1 MDNISKVY
9 ELMRNND
16 VQNNYDIHKSA
27 YENNFV
33 RLKKIICKTD
43 DEKEKYDE
51 ILNETELLISSI
63 SFNKKPFNYVILGK
77 KEENKINVLYSNEI
91 NNETIVRLKSAYTG
105 VDLENYSLDDNIISK
120 LKYSA
125 LITGIPLLENENS
138 EKNKFTFDFFIKSMI
153 GKNFA
158 LKTSFKPVDEYAIN
172 GVYEKLLRERSNN
185 SKDIKVSLNTSKA
198 ETSSESYRDGENETK
213 NNSGGVMIFNR
224 QEGTGKSW
232 DTTKGNNTTITTA
245 ETHENIDYFNETFDE
260 LLDIQIKRVKDMVNS
275 TAWEASIMIYAE
287 TEAELQLAINSYK
300 SCFKGKLLEKIRVHD
315 IGENISILNNVR
327 IRDKEAKRRNLYGYI
342 VDCINLYKTEEIA
355 AIINPYWEE
364 VNGFNIVKR
373 PQFTQQCYEKND
385 IYIGNILNYGS
396 DTGIE
401 FSIGKNDLNKHLLV
415 AGITGSG
422 KTNTVFSLVRSLQLP
437 FLVIEPA
444 KTEYRK
450 LKTQVKDLRVYT
462 LGREQY
468 SPFRINPFKFKNNS
482 ISLQEHIDN
491 LKVIFTAAF
500 TMYASM
506 PNILEQC
513 LVNVYTKKGWSLIT
527 SKNIFA
533 NDEIYDELYPTI
545 EDLYTEIDSYIN
557 SLGYAQEQNQNIR
570 AALLTRIKSMMTG
583 SKGFMLNTTKSID
596 IEELLSYPTVI
607 ELEGIADDEEKAL
620 IIGFIMINIYEYLKG
635 QDNGGVTD
643 LNHIIIME
651 EAHRLFANIS
661 SNENQEMVN
670 TRGKAV
676 ETLSN
681 ILCEIRAYG
690 EGFIIVDQVPTKLA
704 PDVLKNTNV
713 KIIHRLVSK
722 DDCEYI
728 SKSIQIK
735 DEDVDFISRLKVGEA
750 LTYSEKLE
758 DTAHIKI
765 NFNKDKYKY
774 YSNLEVKEF
783 SKEYND
789 EIFANIS
796 LHPLAETLLNYDNY
810 RNQIKNV
817 TKEFVKL
824 CLENDIDKIQNI
836 YNDTSK
842 KYLEIVYTNGFD
854 VDSNCREFVDDIIRR
869 STKMVINE
877 SKLSN
882 NIYKSTFIN
891 KYINSIIELVKLD
904 KSKHYKAY
912 KALEK
917 ARRDSSITAKD
928 ILR

>member
-1 MDNISKVY
+1 MDNINKLY
-9 ELMRNND
+9 ELMRNNE
-16 VQNNYDIHKSA
+16 VQKDYDISKSV

-33 RLKKIICKTD
+33 RLKKIISKND
-43 DEKEKYDE
+43 DEKEKYDQ
-51 ILNETELLISSI
+51 ILSETELLISSI

-77 KEENKINVLYSNEI
+77 KEENRISVLYSNEK
-91 NNETIVRLKSAYTG
+91 NNETIARLKAAYTG
-105 VDLENYSLDDNIISK
+105 AELENYSLDDSIINK

-125 LITGIPLLENENS
+125 WITGIPLLENENE
-138 EKNKFTFDFFIKSMI
+138 EKNRFTFDFFIKAMR

-158 LKTSFKPVDEYAIN
+158 LKTSFNPLDEHFIS
-172 GVYEKLLRERSNN
+172 GIYERLLRERSKN
-185 SKDIKVSLNTSKA
+185 SKDIKVSSNTSKA
-198 ETSSESYRDGENETK
+198 ESGGEAYRDGENETK
-213 NNSGGVMIFNR
+213 NNSGGVLVFNR
-224 QEGTGKSW
+224 QEGTGTSW
-232 DTTKGNNTTITTA
+232 DVTKSTNTTITTA
-245 ETHENIDYFNETFDE
+245 ETYENTDYFNKTFDE
-260 LLDIQIKRVKDMVNS
+260 VLDIQIKRVKEMINS
-275 TAWEASIMIYAE
+275 TAWEASIIIYAE
-287 TEAELQLAINSYK
+287 TEAELQLAVNSYK
-300 SCFKGKLLEKIRVHD
+300 SCFKGRLLEKIRVHN
-315 IGENISILNNVR
+315 IGSNINILNNTR
-327 IRDKEAKRRNLYGYI
+327 ARNQEIKRKNLYGYI
-342 VDCINLYKTEEIA
+342 ADFINLYKTEEIA
-355 AIINPYWEE
+355 TIINPYWEE
-364 VNGFNIVKR
+364 TNGFNIVKR
-373 PQFTQQCYEKND
+373 PQFTQQCYEKKD

-401 FSIGKNDLNKHLLV
+401 FSLDKNDLNKHLLV

-422 KTNTVFSLVRSLQLP
+422 KTNTVFSLVRSLNLP

-450 LKTQVKDLRVYT
+450 LKTQVKNLRVYT

-527 SKNIFA
+527 SKNVFA
-533 NDEIYDELYPTI
+533 NGEIYDELYPTI
-545 EDLYTEIDSYIN
+545 EDLYSEIDNYIN

-635 QDNGGVTD
+635 KDNGGVSN
-643 LNHIIIME
+643 LEHIIIME
-651 EAHRLFANIS
+651 EAHRLFSNVS

-735 DEDVDFISRLKVGEA
+735 EDDIDFISRLRVGEA
-750 LTYSEKLE
+750 LTYSEALE

-765 NFNKDKYKY
+765 NFNKDRYKY

-789 EIFANIS
+789 EIFNNVY

-810 RNQIKNV
+810 REKIKNI
-817 TKEFVKL
+817 TKEFLRL
-824 CLENDIDKIQNI
+824 CLENNIDEIQNT
-836 YNDTSK
+836 YENTSK
-842 KYLEIVYTNGFD
+842 KYLDIVYTSGFSI
-854 VDSNCREFVDDIIRR
+854 DSNYIEFVDDVIRR
-869 STKMVINE
+869 STKIIINE
-877 SKLSN
+877 SILNN
-882 NIYKSTFIN
+882 NILKSTFIN
-891 KYINSIIELVKLD
+891 KYISSIIELVKLD
-904 KSKHYKAY
+904 KNKYYKAY
-912 KALEK
+912 RALEK
-917 ARRDSSITAKD
+917 ARRANFIAVNDV
-928 ILR
+928 LR

>member
-1 MDNISKVY
+1 MDNVSKIYEAIRNTEIKKDYDISKSV
-9 ELMRNND
+9 
-16 VQNNYDIHKSA
+16 
-27 YENNFV
+27 YENNFI
-33 RLKKIICKTD
+33 RLKKIISKHE
-43 DEKEKYDE
+43 DERERYDE
-51 ILNETELLISSI
+51 ILGETELLISSL
-63 SFNKKPFNYVILGK
+63 SSNKEPLNYIILGT
-77 KEENKINVLYSNEI
+77 KEQNRVNVLYSNQK
-91 NNETIVRLKSAYTG
+91 NNETLIRLKSAYTG
-105 VDLENYSLDDNIISK
+105 VDLENYELDENIIK
-120 LKYSA
+120 RLKYYA
-125 LITGIPLLENENS
+125 CITGIPLLQNEDH
-138 EKNKFTFDFFIKSMI
+138 EKNRFRFDFFIKTMK

-158 LKTSFKPVDEYAIN
+158 LKTSFNPVDQYFIK
-172 GVYEKLLRERSNN
+172 GIYEKLLVERSKN
-185 SKDIKVSLNTSKA
+185 SKNIKISTNTS
-198 ETSSESYRDGENETK
+198 TSESGGEACRDGENETK
-213 NNSGGVMIFNR
+213 NNGGGVVFFTR
-224 QEGTGKSW
+224 QEGSGTSKDITVSNT
-232 DTTKGNNTTITTA
+232 TTKTIA
-245 ETHENIDYFNETFDE
+245 ETYEDINYFNENFDE
-260 LLDIQIKRVKDMVNS
+260 VLDIQIKRVKDMINS
-275 TAWEASIMIYAE
+275 TAWEASIILYGE
-287 TEAELQLAINSYK
+287 TEDELQLAVNSYK
-300 SCFKGKLLEKIRVHD
+300 ACFKGKLLEKIRVHNLGD
-315 IGENISILNNVR
+315 SINIFNNIRVR
-327 IRDKEAKRRNLYGYI
+327 NKEIKRKNLYGYI
-342 VDCINLYKTEEIA
+342 ADCINLYKTEEIA
-355 AIINPYWEE
+355 TIINPYWEE

-373 PQFTQQCYEKND
+373 PQFTQQCFEKKD
-385 IYIGNILNYGS
+385 IYIGNILSYGS
-396 DTGIE
+396 DTEIE
-401 FSIGKNDLNKHLLV
+401 FSLDKNDLNKHLLV

-422 KTNTVFSLVRSLQLP
+422 KTNTVFSLVRSLGLP

-450 LKTQVKDLRVYT
+450 LRTQINNLRVYT

-527 SKNIFA
+527 SKNIFE
-533 NDEIYDELYPTI
+533 NGEVYDELYPTI
-545 EDLYTEIDSYIN
+545 EDLYCEIDNYIN

-596 IEELLSYPTVI
+596 IEELLKYPTVI

-635 QDNGGVTD
+635 KDNGEVSN

-651 EAHRLFANIS
+651 EAHRLFANIGS
-661 SNENQEMVN
+661 VENQEMVN
-670 TRGKAV
+670 TRGKSV

-681 ILCEIRAYG
+681 ILCEIRSYG

-750 LTYSEKLE
+750 LTYSEALE

-789 EIFANIS
+789 EIFANLS

-810 RNQIKNV
+810 RDKIKKI
-817 TKEFVKL
+817 TIEFIIL
-824 CLENDIDKIQNI
+824 CFENDTKKIQNI
-836 YNDTSK
+836 YEDISK
-842 KYLEIVYTNGFD
+842 KYLDVLFNSGFSIEQD
-854 VDSNCREFVDDIIRR
+854 YKSFIDDIIRR
-869 STKMVINE
+869 STKMIVNE
-877 SKLSN
+877 SVLSN
-882 NIYKSTFIN
+882 NILKSTFIN
-891 KYINSIIELVKLD
+891 KYINSIIEIIKLD
-904 KSKHYKAY
+904 KSRYYKAY
-912 KALEK
+912 RALDK
-917 ARRDSSITAKD
+917 ARSSNFIPIKD
-928 ILR
+928 VLK